1 LKGGQAAMC
10 RGGGWNRREAVRMLW
25 NKGLET
31 GIPAIDD
38 QHKELFRQVDIL
50 LDNSKQD
57 RVSQTLKFLGT
68 YVKKHFGDEQVL
80 HLGSKYP
87 KAEAHRK
94 MHTDFVNAYVQM
106 EKEYESDSANKLQT
120 LLKINKTVV
129 DWLKNHIMIQ
139 DKDFA
144 TYYKALNEKK

>member
-1 LKGGQAAMC
+1 
-10 RGGGWNRREAVRMLW
+10 MLW
-25 NKGLET
+25 NKSLET

-57 RVSQTLKFLGT
+57 RVTQTLKFLGS
-68 YVKKHFGDEQVL
+68 YVKKHFSDEQVL
-80 HLGSKYP
+80 HLKSKYP

-94 MHTDFVNAYVQM
+94 MHTDFESAFVKM
-106 EKEYESDSANKLQT
+106 EKEYEADGAGKPQT

-129 DWLKNHIMIQ
+129 DWLKSHIMIQ

-144 TYYKALNEKK
+144 AYYKAMNEKK

>member
-1 LKGGQAAMC
+1 
-10 RGGGWNRREAVRMLW
+10 MLW
-25 NKGLET
+25 NKNLET
-31 GIPAIDD
+31 GIPAIDE

-57 RVSQTLKFLGT
+57 RVPQTLKFLGD
-68 YVKKHFGDEQVL
+68 YVKKHFNDEQVL
-80 HLGSKYP
+80 HIRAKYP

-94 MHTDFVNAYVQM
+94 MHVDFVSAYVQM
-106 EKEYESDSANKLQT
+106 LKEYETAGTNNLST

-129 DWLKNHIMIQ
+129 DWLKNHIMVQ

-144 TYYKALNEKK
+144 TYYKALDGKK

>member
-1 LKGGQAAMC
+1 
-10 RGGGWNRREAVRMLW
+10 MLW
-25 NKGLET
+25 NKSLET
-31 GIPAIDD
+31 GIPAIDE

-57 RVSQTLKFLGT
+57 RVAQTLKFLGA
-68 YVKKHFGDEQVL
+68 YVKKHFSDEQGL
-80 HLGSKYP
+80 HLKSKYP

-94 MHTDFVNAYVQM
+94 MHSDFVDAYVKM
-106 EKEYESDSANKLQT
+106 EKEYEPDGANKLQT

-144 TYYKALNEKK
+144 VYYKAMNEKK